1 MNKISIIEKSKIIKI
16 DKDPVVLVPLKI
28 WKKMDDYIENQE
40 ALSSKKYLQKIK
52 QARKDILK
60 GKLIYPFR

>member
-28 WKKMDDYIENQE
+28 WKKMEDYIENQE

>member
-16 DKDPVVLVPLKI
+16 DKNPVVLVPLKI
-28 WKKMDDYIENQE
+28 WKKMEDYIENQE
-40 ALSSKKYLQKIK
+40 ALSSRKYLQKIK

-60 GKLIYPFR
+60 DKLIYPFR